1 MLFSCQDESGAYLLD
16 RSPRY
21 FEPLLNYLRTGSL
34 IIDPNVRSLPCL
46 LMASKTQALFKYVS
60 QPPHVKNVFLQ
71 VSPEGVLEE
80 ARYFGFES
88 LLPRLE
94 QLVAHESLPRCKN
107 INVAQKSL
115 SISKTRDEQPLTRRD
130 VVNALLGTSAGGR
143 PEDRLGQELRFQVKI
158 GS

>member
-1 MLFSCQDESGAYLLD
+1 M
-16 RSPRY
+16 
-21 FEPLLNYLRTGSL
+21 
-34 IIDPNVRSLPCL
+34 
-46 LMASKTQALFKYVS
+46 
-60 QPPHVKNVFLQ
+60 FLQ

-94 QLVAHESLPRCKN
+94 QLVAHESLPRCKS
-107 INVAQKSL
+107 INLAQKSH
-115 SISKTRDEQPLTRRD
+115 SIPKNRDEQPLTRRD